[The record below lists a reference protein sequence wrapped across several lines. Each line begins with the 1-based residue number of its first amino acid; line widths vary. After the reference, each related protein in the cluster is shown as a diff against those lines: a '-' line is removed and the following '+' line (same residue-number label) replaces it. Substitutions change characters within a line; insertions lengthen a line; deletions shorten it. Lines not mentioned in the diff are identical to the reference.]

1 MKAKTA
7 KRRELKGIGYEL
19 FIGAL
24 SILSIANLVLM
35 YIFAKDQNL
44 QYVLAIMNAIM
55 TPIFLGDFIYRI
67 TTS

>member
-55 TPIFLGDFIYRI
+55 TPIFLGDFIY
-67 TTS
+67 